1 MKISLR
7 LASGAAGFAALALT
21 GALAGQDQTDGF
33 SIQIVSTFDYPGTNN
48 QTRPQKISDK
58 GEVAGIF
65 LDGTTGASF
74 GFTMRGSNFSPP
86 LMDPNDAGALTE
98 ARGVNKSGV
107 VCGDYLDSAGAFE
120 GFFFSRGTFTNYAP
134 NATFTIVLGINNAGD
149 FCGSEIPDSTGVQS
163 GFTNIGGNLVDIT
176 IPDASATLAYMI
188 NSFNQVCGYFND
200 AAAVSHG
207 WWMDSNG
214 TVHSPIDPAGS
225 TQTILFGNNDSNT
238 MVGRYVSGDGVTHAI
253 VFMPKSNRFLVY
265 DFPGSSFTS
274 FNGINRSNQIVGRYT
289 ETATGIDHG
298 ILAQLVKTAAGGVE
312 LPLAPANASVRAM
325 PQHRADTN
333 PAY

>member
-1 MKISLR
+1 MKTLLR
-7 LASGAAGFAALALT
+7 LASCTAGFAALAVP
-21 GALAGQDQTDGF
+21 GAFAGQDQTDAF
-33 SIQIVSTFDYPGTNN
+33 SIQIVSTFDYPGTGN

-58 GEVAGIF
+58 GEIAGIF
-65 LDGTTGASF
+65 VDGATGASK
-74 GFTMRGSNFSPP
+74 GFTLRGSNFSAPIVN
-86 LMDPNDAGALTE
+86 PNDAANLTE
-98 ARGVNKSGV
+98 VRGINNSHT
-107 VCGDYLDSAGAFE
+107 VCGDYTDSAGAFE
-120 GFFFSRGTFTNYAP
+120 GFFLRRNVYTNYAP
-134 NATFTIVLGINNAGD
+134 DPNFTIVLGLNNAGD
-149 FCGSEIPDSTGVQS
+149 FCGSEIPTSTGIQS

-214 TVHSPIDPAGS
+214 TVHSPIDPVGS

-238 MVGRYVSGDGVTHAI
+238 MVGRYVSGDGLTHAI
-253 VFMPKSNRFLVY
+253 VFMPKSNKFLIY

-298 ILAQLVKTAAGGVE
+298 IVAQLVKTAAGGVE
-312 LPLAPANASVRAM
+312 LPLAPANAPVRAM
-325 PQHRADTN
+325 PQHKADN